1 MGLGIGSAVIDGE
14 LYNQLAFRPEINLG
28 KIGIGLDLIFYLN
41 NEGKFKLDEWDIK
54 NDPNLLFDKSY
65 I

>member
-41 NEGKFKLDEWDIK
+41 NQG
-54 NDPNLLFDKSY
+54 NLSWMSG